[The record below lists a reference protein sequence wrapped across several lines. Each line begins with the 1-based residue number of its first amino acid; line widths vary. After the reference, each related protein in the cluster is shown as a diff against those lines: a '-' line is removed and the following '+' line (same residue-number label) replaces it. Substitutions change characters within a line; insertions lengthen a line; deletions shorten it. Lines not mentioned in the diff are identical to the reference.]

1 MNNLKTILMTSV
13 LTTLAAGNVYAAE
26 EIKPSFDC
34 AKAKTRVEKL
44 ICSDA
49 ELAKLDREMSSEYHS
64 LVSDKTLDGELKEI
78 LKNNQKKWLY
88 SREKTPCLENEDVS
102 EQQKCIKNVYRIR
115 IKEINDDKN
124 DFAGTGRFTPIF
136 DCSKAFIK
144 SAKMACSDA
153 GVLQLNKKMDAL
165 YKKWLSVSKNK
176 KAVIENQKKWKNNW
190 FVHSTGCSLKIV
202 SIGSDDPAAVL
213 CAKRKLSDRIEFIEN
228 KINNKP
234 ITVSDDQ
241 IDLAL
246 TMRYVQDEFI
256 QENGAINYKSYSK
269 LPFTKKEQNFVC
281 NAVKNGQYENYVYQ
295 TTRRQQYLDISKEKF
310 FKLVNKNG
318 SLKIDNMYYIDI
330 DSLQLGDSE
339 YSAYSGRYLGADK
352 PLLFQTEYRYESRGC
367 YNKFIG
373 IFYSQGLGRME
384 ILRAP
389 IDSGFAQV
397 YDLECDGS
405 QDLIIIDHKTYL
417 VTRNADNKIT
427 QVDRIKSV
435 ECQRQGFVCDE
446 QFFTMCK
453 YDNNVEY
460 MCGCNNEVK

>member
-1 MNNLKTILMTSV
+1 MNNFKTILMTSV

-78 LKNNQKKWLY
+78 LKNNQKKWLD

-153 GVLQLNKKMDAL
+153 GVIQLNKKMDAL

-190 FVHSTGCSLKIV
+190 FVRSTSCSLKIV
-202 SIGSDDPAAVL
+202 SVGPDDPAAVL

-281 NAVKNGQYENYVYQ
+281 DAVKNGQYEDYVYQ
-295 TTRRQQYLDISKEKF
+295 TTRKQQYLDISKEKF
-310 FKLVNKNG
+310 SKFINEDG
-318 SLKIDNMYYIDI
+318 SLTIDRTYYVDR
-330 DSLQLGDSE
+330 DSLKFGNLK
-339 YSAYSGRYLGADK
+339 YSVYSGRYLFADE
-352 PLLFQTEYRYESRGC
+352 PLLFRTEAQDKGC
-367 YNKFIG
+367 RNKFIG
-373 IFYSQGLGRME
+373 IFYSQGIGKLE
-384 ILRAP
+384 ILR
-389 IDSGFAQV
+389 DSIYGV
-397 YDLECDGS
+397 PGKIYDLECNGS
-405 QDLIIIDHKTYL
+405 QDFIIIDHKAYL
-417 VTRNADNKIT
+417 VTRNANNEIA

-453 YDNNVEY
+453 Y
-460 MCGCNNEVK
+460 NNEVK

>member
-1 MNNLKTILMTSV
+1 MNNFKTILMTSV

-49 ELAKLDREMSSEYHS
+49 ELAMLDREMSGEYYS

-78 LKNNQKKWLY
+78 LKNNQKKWLD
-88 SREKTPCLENEDVS
+88 SREKTPCFENEDIS

-124 DFAGTGRFTPIF
+124 DFAGTGRFTPVF
-136 DCSKAFIK
+136 DCSKAVLK
-144 SAKMACSDA
+144 SEKMACSDA

-190 FVHSTGCSLKIV
+190 FVHSTSCSLKIV
-202 SIGSDDPAAVL
+202 SVGPDDPADVL
-213 CAKRKLSDRIEFIEN
+213 CAKKKLSDRIEFIEN

-269 LPFTKKEQNFVC
+269 LPFTKKEQNLVC
-281 NAVKNGQYENYVYQ
+281 DAVKNGQYEDYVYR
-295 TTRRQQYLDISKEKF
+295 TTRKQQYLDISKEKF
-310 FKLVNKNG
+310 SKFINEDG
-318 SLKIDNMYYIDI
+318 SLTIDRTYYVDR
-330 DSLQLGDSE
+330 DSLKFGNLK
-339 YSAYSGRYLGADK
+339 YSVYSGRYLFADE
-352 PLLFQTEYRYESRGC
+352 PLLFRTEAQDKGC
-367 YNKFIG
+367 RNKFIG
-373 IFYSQGLGRME
+373 IFYSQGIGKLE
-384 ILRAP
+384 ILR
-389 IDSGFAQV
+389 DSIYGV
-397 YDLECDGS
+397 PGKIYDLECNGS
-405 QDLIIIDHKTYL
+405 QDFIIIDHKAYL
-417 VTRNADNKIT
+417 VTKNADNKIT

-453 YDNNVEY
+453 Y
-460 MCGCNNEVK
+460 NNEVK

>member
-1 MNNLKTILMTSV
+1 MNNFKTILMTSV

-49 ELAKLDREMSSEYHS
+49 ELAKLDREISSEYHS

-78 LKNNQKKWLY
+78 LKNNQKKWLD

-102 EQQKCIKNVYRIR
+102 EQQNCIKKVYRIR

-124 DFAGTGRFTPIF
+124 DFAGTGRFTPVF
-136 DCSKAFIK
+136 DCSKAVLK

-153 GVLQLNKKMDAL
+153 GMLQLNKKMDAL

-190 FVHSTGCSLKIV
+190 FVRSTSCSLKIV
-202 SIGSDDPAAVL
+202 SVGPDDPAAVL

-269 LPFTKKEQNFVC
+269 LPFTKKEQNLVC
-281 NAVKNGQYENYVYQ
+281 DAVKNGQYEDYVYR
-295 TTRRQQYLDISKEKF
+295 TTRKQQYLDISKEKF
-310 FKLVNKNG
+310 SKFINEDG
-318 SLKIDNMYYIDI
+318 SLTIDRTYYVDR
-330 DSLQLGDSE
+330 DSLKFGNLK
-339 YSAYSGRYLGADK
+339 YSVYSGRYLFADE
-352 PLLFQTEYRYESRGC
+352 PLLFRTEAQDKGC
-367 YNKFIG
+367 RNKFIG
-373 IFYSQGLGRME
+373 IFYSQGIGKLE
-384 ILRAP
+384 ILR
-389 IDSGFAQV
+389 DSIYGV
-397 YDLECDGS
+397 PGKIYDLECNGS
-405 QDLIIIDHKTYL
+405 QDFIIIDHKAYL
-417 VTRNADNKIT
+417 VTKNADNKIT

-453 YDNNVEY
+453 Y
-460 MCGCNNEVK
+460 NNEVK

>member
-1 MNNLKTILMTSV
+1 MNNFKSILMTSV

-49 ELAKLDREMSSEYHS
+49 ELAKLDREMSSEYYS

-78 LKNNQKKWLY
+78 LKNNQKKWLD

-102 EQQKCIKNVYRIR
+102 EQQKCIKNAYRIR

-136 DCSKAFIK
+136 DCSKAVLK

-153 GVLQLNKKMDAL
+153 GVIQLNKKMDAL

-190 FVHSTGCSLKIV
+190 FVRSTSCSLKIV
-202 SIGSDDPAAVL
+202 SVGPDDPAAVL

-269 LPFTKKEQNFVC
+269 LPFTKKEQNLVC
-281 NAVKNGQYENYVYQ
+281 DAVKNGQYEDYVYR
-295 TTRRQQYLDISKEKF
+295 TTRKQQYLDISKEKF
-310 FKLVNKNG
+310 SKFINEDG
-318 SLKIDNMYYIDI
+318 SLTIDRTYYVDR
-330 DSLQLGDSE
+330 DSLKFGNLK
-339 YSAYSGRYLGADK
+339 YSVYSGRYLFADE
-352 PLLFQTEYRYESRGC
+352 PLLFRTEAQDKGC
-367 YNKFIG
+367 RNKFIG
-373 IFYSQGLGRME
+373 IFYSQGIGKLE
-384 ILRAP
+384 ILR
-389 IDSGFAQV
+389 DSIYGV
-397 YDLECDGS
+397 PGKIYDLECNGS
-405 QDLIIIDHKTYL
+405 QDFIIIDHKAYL
-417 VTRNADNKIT
+417 VTKNANNEIT

-453 YDNNVEY
+453 Y
-460 MCGCNNEVK
+460 NNEVK

>member
-1 MNNLKTILMTSV
+1 MNNFKTILMTSV

-78 LKNNQKKWLY
+78 LKNNQKKWLD

-124 DFAGTGRFTPIF
+124 DFAGTGRFTPVF
-136 DCSKAFIK
+136 DCSRAVLK

-153 GVLQLNKKMDAL
+153 DVLQLNKKMDAL

-190 FVHSTGCSLKIV
+190 FVHSTSCSLKIV
-202 SIGSDDPAAVL
+202 SIGPDDPAAVL

-269 LPFTKKEQNFVC
+269 LPFTKKEQNLVC
-281 NAVKNGQYENYVYQ
+281 DAVKNGQYEDYVYR
-295 TTRRQQYLDISKEKF
+295 TTRKQQYLDISKEKF
-310 FKLVNKNG
+310 SKFINEDG
-318 SLKIDNMYYIDI
+318 SLTIDRTYYVDR
-330 DSLQLGDSE
+330 DSLKFGNLK
-339 YSAYSGRYLGADK
+339 YSVYSGRYLFADE
-352 PLLFQTEYRYESRGC
+352 PLLFRTEAQDKGC
-367 YNKFIG
+367 RNKFIG
-373 IFYSQGLGRME
+373 IFYSQGIGKLE
-384 ILRAP
+384 ILR
-389 IDSGFAQV
+389 DSIYGV
-397 YDLECDGS
+397 PGKIYDLECNGS
-405 QDLIIIDHKTYL
+405 QDFIIIDHKAYL
-417 VTRNADNKIT
+417 VTKNADNKIT

-453 YDNNVEY
+453 Y
-460 MCGCNNEVK
+460 NNEVK

>member
-1 MNNLKTILMTSV
+1 MNNFKTILMTSV

-49 ELAKLDREMSSEYHS
+49 ELAKLDKEMSSEYHS
-64 LVSDKTLDGELKEI
+64 LVSDKTLDGELKKI
-78 LKNNQKKWLY
+78 LKNNQKKWLD

-102 EQQKCIKNVYRIR
+102 EQQKCIKNAYRIR

-153 GVLQLNKKMDAL
+153 GVIQLNKKMDAL

-190 FVHSTGCSLKIV
+190 FVRSTSCSLKIV
-202 SIGSDDPAAVL
+202 SVGPDDPAAVL

-269 LPFTKKEQNFVC
+269 LPFTKKEQNLVC
-281 NAVKNGQYENYVYQ
+281 DAVKNGQYEDYVYR
-295 TTRRQQYLDISKEKF
+295 TTRKQQYLDISKEKF
-310 FKLVNKNG
+310 SKFINEDG
-318 SLKIDNMYYIDI
+318 SLTIDRTYYVDR
-330 DSLQLGDSE
+330 DSLKFGNLK
-339 YSAYSGRYLGADK
+339 YSVYSGRYLFADE
-352 PLLFQTEYRYESRGC
+352 PLLFRTEAQDKGC
-367 YNKFIG
+367 RNKFIG
-373 IFYSQGLGRME
+373 IFYSQGIGKLE
-384 ILRAP
+384 ILR
-389 IDSGFAQV
+389 DSIYGV
-397 YDLECDGS
+397 PGKIYDLECNGS
-405 QDLIIIDHKTYL
+405 QDFIIIDHKAYL
-417 VTRNADNKIT
+417 VTKNADNEIT

-453 YDNNVEY
+453 Y
-460 MCGCNNEVK
+460 NNEVK

>member
-1 MNNLKTILMTSV
+1 MNNFKTILMTSV

-78 LKNNQKKWLY
+78 LKNNQKKWLD
-88 SREKTPCLENEDVS
+88 SREKTPCFENEDIS

-124 DFAGTGRFTPIF
+124 DFAGTGRFTPVF
-136 DCSKAFIK
+136 DCSKAVLK
-144 SAKMACSDA
+144 SEKMACSDA

-190 FVHSTGCSLKIV
+190 FVRSTSCSLKIV
-202 SIGSDDPAAVL
+202 SVGPDDPAAVL

-228 KINNKP
+228 KINDKP

-269 LPFTKKEQNFVC
+269 LPFTKKEQNLVC
-281 NAVKNGQYENYVYQ
+281 DAVKNGQYEDYVYR
-295 TTRRQQYLDISKEKF
+295 TTRKQQYLDISKEKF
-310 FKLVNKNG
+310 SKFINEDG
-318 SLKIDNMYYIDI
+318 SLTIDRTYYVDR
-330 DSLQLGDSE
+330 DSLKFGNLK
-339 YSAYSGRYLGADK
+339 YSVYSGRYLFADE
-352 PLLFQTEYRYESRGC
+352 PLLFRTEAQDKGC
-367 YNKFIG
+367 RNKFIG
-373 IFYSQGLGRME
+373 IFYSQGIGKLE
-384 ILRAP
+384 ILR
-389 IDSGFAQV
+389 DSIYGV
-397 YDLECDGS
+397 PGKIYDLECNGS
-405 QDLIIIDHKTYL
+405 QDFIIIDHKAYL
-417 VTRNADNKIT
+417 VTKNADNKIT

-453 YDNNVEY
+453 Y
-460 MCGCNNEVK
+460 NNEVK

>member
-1 MNNLKTILMTSV
+1 MNNFKTILMTSV

-78 LKNNQKKWLY
+78 LKNNQKKWLDR
-88 SREKTPCLENEDVS
+88 REKTPCLENEDVS
-102 EQQKCIKNVYRIR
+102 EQQKCIKNAYRIR

-136 DCSKAFIK
+136 DCSKAVLK

-153 GVLQLNKKMDAL
+153 GVIQLNKKMDAL

-190 FVHSTGCSLKIV
+190 FVRSTSCSLKIV
-202 SIGSDDPAAVL
+202 SVGPDDPAAVL

-269 LPFTKKEQNFVC
+269 LPFTKKEQNLVC
-281 NAVKNGQYENYVYQ
+281 DAVKNGQYEDYVYR
-295 TTRRQQYLDISKEKF
+295 TTRKQQYLDISKEKF
-310 FKLVNKNG
+310 SKFINEDG
-318 SLKIDNMYYIDI
+318 SLTIDRTYYVDR
-330 DSLQLGDSE
+330 DSLKFGNLK
-339 YSAYSGRYLGADK
+339 YSVYSGRYLFSDE
-352 PLLFQTEYRYESRGC
+352 PLLFRTEAQDKGC
-367 YNKFIG
+367 RNKFIG
-373 IFYSQGLGRME
+373 IFYSQGIGKLE
-384 ILRAP
+384 ILR
-389 IDSGFAQV
+389 DSIYGV
-397 YDLECDGS
+397 PGKIYDLECNGS
-405 QDLIIIDHKTYL
+405 QDFIIIDHKAYL
-417 VTRNADNKIT
+417 VTKNADNKIT

-446 QFFTMCK
+446 QFFTMC
-453 YDNNVEY
+453 EY
-460 MCGCNNEVK
+460 NNEVK

>member
-1 MNNLKTILMTSV
+1 MNNFKTILVTSV

-34 AKAKTRVEKL
+34 TKAKTRVEKL

-64 LVSDKTLDGELKEI
+64 LVSDKTLGGELKEI
-78 LKNNQKKWLY
+78 LKNNQKKWLD

-102 EQQKCIKNVYRIR
+102 EQQKCIKNAYRIR

-124 DFAGTGRFTPIF
+124 DFAGTGRFTPVF
-136 DCSKAFIK
+136 DCSKAVLK

-153 GVLQLNKKMDAL
+153 GVIQLNKKMDAL

-190 FVHSTGCSLKIV
+190 FVRSTSCSLKIV
-202 SIGSDDPAAVL
+202 SVGPDDPAAVL

-228 KINNKP
+228 KINDKP
-234 ITVSDDQ
+234 ISVSDDQ

-269 LPFTKKEQNFVC
+269 LPFTKKEQNLVC
-281 NAVKNGQYENYVYQ
+281 DAVKNGQYEDYVYR
-295 TTRRQQYLDISKEKF
+295 TTRKQQYLDISKEKF
-310 FKLVNKNG
+310 SKFINEDG
-318 SLKIDNMYYIDI
+318 SLTIDRTYYVDR
-330 DSLQLGDSE
+330 DSLKFGNLK
-339 YSAYSGRYLGADK
+339 YSVYSGRYLFADE
-352 PLLFQTEYRYESRGC
+352 PLLFRTEAQDKGC
-367 YNKFIG
+367 RNKFIG
-373 IFYSQGLGRME
+373 IFYSQGIGKLE
-384 ILRAP
+384 ILR
-389 IDSGFAQV
+389 DSIYGV
-397 YDLECDGS
+397 PGKIYDLECNGS
-405 QDLIIIDHKTYL
+405 QDFIIIDHKAYL
-417 VTRNADNKIT
+417 VTRNANNEIT

-453 YDNNVEY
+453 Y
-460 MCGCNNEVK
+460 NNEVK

>member
-1 MNNLKTILMTSV
+1 MNNFKTILMTSV

-49 ELAKLDREMSSEYHS
+49 ELAKLDREMSSEYYS

-78 LKNNQKKWLY
+78 LKNNQKKWLN
-88 SREKTPCLENEDVS
+88 SREKTPCLENEDIS

-124 DFAGTGRFTPIF
+124 DFAGTGRFTPVF

-190 FVHSTGCSLKIV
+190 FVHSTSCSLKIV
-202 SIGSDDPAAVL
+202 SIGPDDPAAVL

-228 KINNKP
+228 KINDKP

-269 LPFTKKEQNFVC
+269 LPFTKKEQNLVC
-281 NAVKNGQYENYVYQ
+281 DAVKNGQYEDYVYR
-295 TTRRQQYLDISKEKF
+295 TTRKQQYLDISKEKF
-310 FKLVNKNG
+310 SKFINEDG
-318 SLKIDNMYYIDI
+318 SLTIDRTYYVDR
-330 DSLQLGDSE
+330 DSLKFGNLK
-339 YSAYSGRYLGADK
+339 YSVYSGRYLFADE
-352 PLLFQTEYRYESRGC
+352 PLLFRTEAQDKGC
-367 YNKFIG
+367 RNKFIG
-373 IFYSQGLGRME
+373 IFYSQGIGKLE
-384 ILRAP
+384 ILR
-389 IDSGFAQV
+389 DSIYGV
-397 YDLECDGS
+397 PGKIYDLECNGS
-405 QDLIIIDHKTYL
+405 QDFIIIDHKAYL
-417 VTRNADNKIT
+417 VTKNADNKIT

-453 YDNNVEY
+453 Y
-460 MCGCNNEVK
+460 NNEVK

>member
-1 MNNLKTILMTSV
+1 MNNFKSILMTSV

-78 LKNNQKKWLY
+78 LKNNQKKWLD
-88 SREKTPCLENEDVS
+88 SREKTPCLENEDVL
-102 EQQKCIKNVYRIR
+102 EQQKCIKKVYRIR

-124 DFAGTGRFTPIF
+124 DFAGTGRFTPVF
-136 DCSKAFIK
+136 DCSKAVLK

-153 GVLQLNKKMDAL
+153 DVLQLNKKMDAL

-190 FVHSTGCSLKIV
+190 FVHSTSCSLKIV
-202 SIGSDDPAAVL
+202 SVGPDDPAAVL

-269 LPFTKKEQNFVC
+269 LPFTKKEQNLVC
-281 NAVKNGQYENYVYQ
+281 DAVKNGQYEDYVYR
-295 TTRRQQYLDISKEKF
+295 TTRKQQYLDISKEKF
-310 FKLVNKNG
+310 SKFINEDG
-318 SLKIDNMYYIDI
+318 SLTIDRTYYVDR
-330 DSLQLGDSE
+330 DSLKFGNLK
-339 YSAYSGRYLGADK
+339 YSVYSGRYLFADE
-352 PLLFQTEYRYESRGC
+352 PLLFRTEAQDKGC
-367 YNKFIG
+367 RNKFIG
-373 IFYSQGLGRME
+373 IFYSQGIGKLE
-384 ILRAP
+384 ILR
-389 IDSGFAQV
+389 DSIYGV
-397 YDLECDGS
+397 PGKIYDLECNGS
-405 QDLIIIDHKTYL
+405 QDFIIIDHKAYL
-417 VTRNADNKIT
+417 ATRNANNEIT

-453 YDNNVEY
+453 Y
-460 MCGCNNEVK
+460 NNEVK

>member
-1 MNNLKTILMTSV
+1 MNNFKTILMTSV

-44 ICSDA
+44 ICSDVK
-49 ELAKLDREMSSEYHS
+49 LAKLDREMSSEYRT

-78 LKNNQKKWLY
+78 LKNNQKKWLD

-102 EQQKCIKNVYRIR
+102 EQQKCIKHVYRIR
-115 IKEINDDKN
+115 IKEINDEKN

-190 FVHSTGCSLKIV
+190 FVRSTSCSLKIV
-202 SIGSDDPAAVL
+202 SVGPDDPAAVL

-269 LPFTKKEQNFVC
+269 LPFTKKEQNLVC
-281 NAVKNGQYENYVYQ
+281 DAVKNGQYEDYVYR
-295 TTRRQQYLDISKEKF
+295 TTRKQQYLDISKEKF
-310 FKLVNKNG
+310 SKFINEDG
-318 SLKIDNMYYIDI
+318 SLTIDRTYYVDR
-330 DSLQLGDSE
+330 DSLKFGNLK
-339 YSAYSGRYLGADK
+339 YSVYSGRYLFADE
-352 PLLFQTEYRYESRGC
+352 PLLFRTEAQDKGC
-367 YNKFIG
+367 RNKFIG
-373 IFYSQGLGRME
+373 IFYSQGIGKLE
-384 ILRAP
+384 ILR
-389 IDSGFAQV
+389 DSIYGV
-397 YDLECDGS
+397 PGKIYDLECNGS
-405 QDLIIIDHKTYL
+405 QDFIIIGHKAYL
-417 VTRNADNKIT
+417 ATRNANNEIT

-453 YDNNVEY
+453 Y
-460 MCGCNNEVK
+460 NNEVK

>member
-1 MNNLKTILMTSV
+1 MNNFKTILMTSV

-49 ELAKLDREMSSEYHS
+49 ELAKLDREMSSEYRT
-64 LVSDKTLDGELKEI
+64 LMSDKKLDGELKEI
-78 LKNNQKKWLY
+78 LKNNQKKWLD

-102 EQQKCIKNVYRIR
+102 EQQKCIKNAYRIR

-136 DCSKAFIK
+136 DCSKAVLK

-153 GVLQLNKKMDAL
+153 GVIQLNKKMDAL

-190 FVHSTGCSLKIV
+190 FVRSTSCSLKIV
-202 SIGSDDPAAVL
+202 SVGPDDPAAVL

-246 TMRYVQDEFI
+246 TLRYVQDEFI

-310 FKLVNKNG
+310 SKFINEDG
-318 SLKIDNMYYIDI
+318 SLTIDRTYYVDR
-330 DSLQLGDSE
+330 DSLKFGNLK
-339 YSAYSGRYLGADK
+339 YSVYSGRYLFADE
-352 PLLFQTEYRYESRGC
+352 PLLFRTEAQDKGC
-367 YNKFIG
+367 RNKFIG
-373 IFYSQGLGRME
+373 IFYSQGIGKLE
-384 ILRAP
+384 ILR
-389 IDSGFAQV
+389 DSIYGV
-397 YDLECDGS
+397 PGKIYDLECNGS
-405 QDLIIIDHKTYL
+405 QDFIIIDHKAYL
-417 VTRNADNKIT
+417 VTKNADNKIT

-453 YDNNVEY
+453 Y
-460 MCGCNNEVK
+460 NNEVK

>member
-1 MNNLKTILMTSV
+1 MNNFKTILMTSV

-49 ELAKLDREMSSEYHS
+49 ELAKLDREMSSEYRT

-78 LKNNQKKWLY
+78 LKNNQKKWLD
-88 SREKTPCLENEDVS
+88 SREKTPCLEKEDVS
-102 EQQKCIKNVYRIR
+102 EQQKCIKNAYRIR

-124 DFAGTGRFTPIF
+124 DFAGTGRFTPVF
-136 DCSKAFIK
+136 DCSKAVLK

-190 FVHSTGCSLKIV
+190 FVRSTSCSLKIV
-202 SIGSDDPAAVL
+202 SVGPDDPAAVL

-281 NAVKNGQYENYVYQ
+281 DAVKNGQYEDYVYR
-295 TTRRQQYLDISKEKF
+295 TTRKQQYLDISKEKF
-310 FKLVNKNG
+310 SKFINEDG
-318 SLKIDNMYYIDI
+318 SLTIDRTYYVDR
-330 DSLQLGDSE
+330 DSLKFGNLK
-339 YSAYSGRYLGADK
+339 YSVYSGRYLFADE
-352 PLLFQTEYRYESRGC
+352 PLLFRTEAQDKGC
-367 YNKFIG
+367 RNKFIG
-373 IFYSQGLGRME
+373 IFYSQGIGKLE
-384 ILRAP
+384 ILR
-389 IDSGFAQV
+389 DSIYGV
-397 YDLECDGS
+397 PGKIYDLECNGS
-405 QDLIIIDHKTYL
+405 QDFIIIDHKAYL
-417 VTRNADNKIT
+417 VTKNADNKIT

-453 YDNNVEY
+453 YNNNVEY

>member
-1 MNNLKTILMTSV
+1 MNNFKTILMTSV

-78 LKNNQKKWLY
+78 LKNNQKKWLD

-124 DFAGTGRFTPIF
+124 DFAGTGRFTPVF

-153 GVLQLNKKMDAL
+153 GVIQLNKKMDAL

-190 FVHSTGCSLKIV
+190 FVRSTSCSLKIV
-202 SIGSDDPAAVL
+202 SVGPDDPAAVL

-281 NAVKNGQYENYVYQ
+281 DAVKNGQYEDYVYR
-295 TTRRQQYLDISKEKF
+295 TTRKQQYLDISKEKF
-310 FKLVNKNG
+310 SKFINEDG
-318 SLKIDNMYYIDI
+318 SLTIDRTYYVDR
-330 DSLQLGDSE
+330 DSLKFGNLK
-339 YSAYSGRYLGADK
+339 YSVYSGRYLFADE
-352 PLLFQTEYRYESRGC
+352 PLLFRTEAQDKGC
-367 YNKFIG
+367 RNKFIG
-373 IFYSQGLGRME
+373 IFYSQGIGKLE
-384 ILRAP
+384 ILR
-389 IDSGFAQV
+389 DSIYGV
-397 YDLECDGS
+397 PGKIYDLECNGS
-405 QDLIIIDHKTYL
+405 QDFIIIDHKAYL
-417 VTRNADNKIT
+417 ATRNANNEIT

-453 YDNNVEY
+453 Y
-460 MCGCNNEVK
+460 NNEVK

>member
-1 MNNLKTILMTSV
+1 MNNFKTILMTSV

-64 LVSDKTLDGELKEI
+64 LVSDKTLDGELKKI
-78 LKNNQKKWLY
+78 LKNNQKKWLD
-88 SREKTPCLENEDVS
+88 SREKTPCLENEDIS

-124 DFAGTGRFTPIF
+124 DFAGTGRFTPVF
-136 DCSKAFIK
+136 DCSKAVLK

-153 GVLQLNKKMDAL
+153 GVIQLNKKMDAL

-190 FVHSTGCSLKIV
+190 FVRSTSCSLKIV
-202 SIGSDDPAAVL
+202 SVGPDDPAAVL

-281 NAVKNGQYENYVYQ
+281 DAVKNGQYEDYVYR
-295 TTRRQQYLDISKEKF
+295 TTRKQQYLDISKEKF
-310 FKLVNKNG
+310 SKFINEDG
-318 SLKIDNMYYIDI
+318 SLTIDRTYYVDR
-330 DSLQLGDSE
+330 DSLKFGNLK
-339 YSAYSGRYLGADK
+339 YSVYSGRYLFADE
-352 PLLFQTEYRYESRGC
+352 PLLFRTEAQDKGC
-367 YNKFIG
+367 RNKFIG
-373 IFYSQGLGRME
+373 IFYSQGIGKLE
-384 ILRAP
+384 ILR
-389 IDSGFAQV
+389 DSIYGV
-397 YDLECDGS
+397 PGKIYDLECNGS
-405 QDLIIIDHKTYL
+405 QDFIIIDHKAYL
-417 VTRNADNKIT
+417 VTKNADNKIT

-453 YDNNVEY
+453 Y
-460 MCGCNNEVK
+460 NNEVK

>member
-1 MNNLKTILMTSV
+1 MNNFKTILMTSV

-49 ELAKLDREMSSEYHS
+49 ELAKLDREMSSEYRT
-64 LVSDKTLDGELKEI
+64 LMSDKKLDGELKEI
-78 LKNNQKKWLY
+78 LKNNQKKWLD

-124 DFAGTGRFTPIF
+124 DFAGTGRFTPVF

-153 GVLQLNKKMDAL
+153 GVIQLNKKMDAL

-190 FVHSTGCSLKIV
+190 FVRSTSCSLKIV
-202 SIGSDDPAAVL
+202 SVGPDDPAAVL

-295 TTRRQQYLDISKEKF
+295 TTRKQQYLDISKEKF
-310 FKLVNKNG
+310 SKFINEDG
-318 SLKIDNMYYIDI
+318 SLTIDRTYYVDR
-330 DSLQLGDSE
+330 DSLKFGNLK
-339 YSAYSGRYLGADK
+339 YSVYSGRYLFADE
-352 PLLFQTEYRYESRGC
+352 PLLFRTEAQDKGC
-367 YNKFIG
+367 RNKFIG
-373 IFYSQGLGRME
+373 IFYSQGIGKLE
-384 ILRAP
+384 ILR
-389 IDSGFAQV
+389 DSIYGV
-397 YDLECDGS
+397 PGKIYDLECNGS
-405 QDLIIIDHKTYL
+405 QDFIIIDHKAYL
-417 VTRNADNKIT
+417 ATRNANNEIT

-453 YDNNVEY
+453 Y
-460 MCGCNNEVK
+460 NNEVK

>member
-1 MNNLKTILMTSV
+1 MNNFKTILMTSV

-34 AKAKTRVEKL
+34 AKAKIRVEKL

-78 LKNNQKKWLY
+78 LKNNQKKWLD

-124 DFAGTGRFTPIF
+124 DFAGTGRFTPVF
-136 DCSKAFIK
+136 DCSKAVLK

-190 FVHSTGCSLKIV
+190 FVRSTSCSLKIV
-202 SIGSDDPAAVL
+202 SVGPDDPAAVL

-281 NAVKNGQYENYVYQ
+281 DAVKNGQYEDYVYR
-295 TTRRQQYLDISKEKF
+295 TTRKQQYLDISKEKF
-310 FKLVNKNG
+310 SKFINEDG
-318 SLKIDNMYYIDI
+318 SLTIDRTYYVDR
-330 DSLQLGDSE
+330 DSLKFGNLK
-339 YSAYSGRYLGADK
+339 YSVYSGRYLFADE
-352 PLLFQTEYRYESRGC
+352 PLLFRTEAQDKGC
-367 YNKFIG
+367 RNKFIG
-373 IFYSQGLGRME
+373 IFYSQGIGKLE
-384 ILRAP
+384 ILR
-389 IDSGFAQV
+389 DSIYGV
-397 YDLECDGS
+397 PGKIYDLECNGS
-405 QDLIIIDHKTYL
+405 QDFIIIDHKAYL
-417 VTRNADNKIT
+417 VTKNADNKIT

-453 YDNNVEY
+453 Y
-460 MCGCNNEVK
+460 NNEVK

>member
-1 MNNLKTILMTSV
+1 MNNFKTILMTSV

-78 LKNNQKKWLY
+78 LKNNQKKWLD

-124 DFAGTGRFTPIF
+124 DFAGTGRFTPVF

-190 FVHSTGCSLKIV
+190 FVRSTSCSLKIV
-202 SIGSDDPAAVL
+202 SVGPDDPAAVL

-281 NAVKNGQYENYVYQ
+281 DAVKNGQYEDYVYQ
-295 TTRRQQYLDISKEKF
+295 TTRKQQYLDISKEKF
-310 FKLVNKNG
+310 SKFINEDG
-318 SLKIDNMYYIDI
+318 SLTIDRTYYVDR
-330 DSLQLGDSE
+330 DSLKFGNLK
-339 YSAYSGRYLGADK
+339 YSVYSGRYLFADE
-352 PLLFQTEYRYESRGC
+352 PLLFRTEAQDKGC
-367 YNKFIG
+367 RNKFIG
-373 IFYSQGLGRME
+373 IFYSQGIGKLE
-384 ILRAP
+384 ILR
-389 IDSGFAQV
+389 DSIYGV
-397 YDLECDGS
+397 PGKIYDLECNGS
-405 QDLIIIDHKTYL
+405 QDFIIIDHKAYL
-417 VTRNADNKIT
+417 VTKNADNKIT

-453 YDNNVEY
+453 Y
-460 MCGCNNEVK
+460 NNEVK

>member
-1 MNNLKTILMTSV
+1 MNNFKTILMTSV
-13 LTTLAAGNVYAAE
+13 LTTLAAGNTSAAE

-34 AKAKTRVEKL
+34 TKAKTRVEKL

-78 LKNNQKKWLY
+78 LKNNQKKWLD

-124 DFAGTGRFTPIF
+124 DFAGTGRFTPVF
-136 DCSKAFIK
+136 DCSKAVLK

-153 GVLQLNKKMDAL
+153 GVIQLNKKMDAL

-190 FVHSTGCSLKIV
+190 FVRSTSCSLKIV
-202 SIGSDDPAAVL
+202 SVGPDDPAAVL

-281 NAVKNGQYENYVYQ
+281 DAVKNGQYEDYVYR
-295 TTRRQQYLDISKEKF
+295 TTRKQQYLDISKEKF
-310 FKLVNKNG
+310 SKFINEDG
-318 SLKIDNMYYIDI
+318 SLTIDRTYYVDR
-330 DSLQLGDSE
+330 DSLKFGNLK
-339 YSAYSGRYLGADK
+339 YSVYSGRYLFADE
-352 PLLFQTEYRYESRGC
+352 PLLFRTEAQDKGC
-367 YNKFIG
+367 RNKFIG
-373 IFYSQGLGRME
+373 IFYSQGIGKLE
-384 ILRAP
+384 ILR
-389 IDSGFAQV
+389 DSIYGV
-397 YDLECDGS
+397 PGKIYDLECNGS
-405 QDLIIIDHKTYL
+405 QDFIIIDHKAYL
-417 VTRNADNKIT
+417 VTKNADNKIT

-453 YDNNVEY
+453 Y
-460 MCGCNNEVK
+460 NNEVK

>member
-1 MNNLKTILMTSV
+1 
-13 LTTLAAGNVYAAE
+13 
-26 EIKPSFDC
+26 
-34 AKAKTRVEKL
+34 
-44 ICSDA
+44 
-49 ELAKLDREMSSEYHS
+49 MSSEYYS

-78 LKNNQKKWLY
+78 LKNNQKKWLD

-102 EQQKCIKNVYRIR
+102 EQQKCIKNAYRIR

-136 DCSKAFIK
+136 DCSKAVLK

-153 GVLQLNKKMDAL
+153 GVIQLNKKMDAL

-190 FVHSTGCSLKIV
+190 FVRSTSCSLKIV
-202 SIGSDDPAAVL
+202 SVGPDDPAAVL

-246 TMRYVQDEFI
+246 TLRYVQDEFI

-310 FKLVNKNG
+310 SKFINEDG
-318 SLKIDNMYYIDI
+318 SLTIDRTYYVDR
-330 DSLQLGDSE
+330 DSLKFGNLK
-339 YSAYSGRYLGADK
+339 YSVYSGRYLFADE
-352 PLLFQTEYRYESRGC
+352 PLLFRTEAQDKGC
-367 YNKFIG
+367 RNKFIG
-373 IFYSQGLGRME
+373 IFYSQGIGKLE
-384 ILRAP
+384 ILR
-389 IDSGFAQV
+389 DSIYGV
-397 YDLECDGS
+397 PGKIYDLECNGS
-405 QDLIIIDHKTYL
+405 QDFIIIDHKAYL
-417 VTRNADNKIT
+417 VTKNADNKIT

-453 YDNNVEY
+453 Y
-460 MCGCNNEVK
+460 NNEVK

>member
-1 MNNLKTILMTSV
+1 MNNFKSILMTSV

-49 ELAKLDREMSSEYHS
+49 ELAKLDREMSSEYRT

-78 LKNNQKKWLY
+78 LKNNQKKWLD
-88 SREKTPCLENEDVS
+88 SREKAPCLENEDVS

-124 DFAGTGRFTPIF
+124 DFAGTGRFTPVF
-136 DCSKAFIK
+136 DCSKAVLK

-190 FVHSTGCSLKIV
+190 FVRSTSCSLKIV
-202 SIGSDDPAAVL
+202 SVGPDDPAAVL

-281 NAVKNGQYENYVYQ
+281 DAVKNGQYEDYVYQ
-295 TTRRQQYLDISKEKF
+295 TTRKQQYLDISKEKF
-310 FKLVNKNG
+310 SKFINEDG
-318 SLKIDNMYYIDI
+318 SLTIDRTYYVDR
-330 DSLQLGDSE
+330 DSLKFGNLK
-339 YSAYSGRYLGADK
+339 YSVYSGRYLFADE
-352 PLLFQTEYRYESRGC
+352 PLLFRTEAQDKGC
-367 YNKFIG
+367 RNKFIG
-373 IFYSQGLGRME
+373 IFYSQGIGKLE
-384 ILRAP
+384 ILR
-389 IDSGFAQV
+389 DSIYGV
-397 YDLECDGS
+397 PGKIYDLECNGS
-405 QDLIIIDHKTYL
+405 QDFIIIDHKAYL
-417 VTRNADNKIT
+417 VTRNANNEIA

-453 YDNNVEY
+453 Y
-460 MCGCNNEVK
+460 NNEVK

>member
-1 MNNLKTILMTSV
+1 MNNFKTILMTSV

-78 LKNNQKKWLY
+78 LKNNQKKWLD

-124 DFAGTGRFTPIF
+124 DFAGTGRFTPVF
-136 DCSKAFIK
+136 DCSKAVLK

-190 FVHSTGCSLKIV
+190 FVRSTSCSLKIV
-202 SIGSDDPAAVL
+202 SVGPDDPAAVL

-281 NAVKNGQYENYVYQ
+281 DAVKNGQYEDYVYQ
-295 TTRRQQYLDISKEKF
+295 TTRKQQYLDISKEKF
-310 FKLVNKNG
+310 SKFINEDG
-318 SLKIDNMYYIDI
+318 SLTIDRTYYVDR
-330 DSLQLGDSE
+330 DSLKFGNLK
-339 YSAYSGRYLGADK
+339 YSVYSGRYLFADE
-352 PLLFQTEYRYESRGC
+352 PLLFRTEAQDKGC
-367 YNKFIG
+367 RNKFIG
-373 IFYSQGLGRME
+373 IFYSQGIGKLE
-384 ILRAP
+384 ILR
-389 IDSGFAQV
+389 DSIYGV
-397 YDLECDGS
+397 PGKIYDLECNGS
-405 QDLIIIDHKTYL
+405 QDFIIIDHKAYL
-417 VTRNADNKIT
+417 VTKNADNKIT

-453 YDNNVEY
+453 Y
-460 MCGCNNEVK
+460 NNEVK

>member
-1 MNNLKTILMTSV
+1 MNNFKTILMTSV

-49 ELAKLDREMSSEYHS
+49 ELAKLDREMSSEYYS

-78 LKNNQKKWLY
+78 LKNNQKKWLD

-124 DFAGTGRFTPIF
+124 DFAGTGRFTPVF
-136 DCSKAFIK
+136 DCSKAVLK

-153 GVLQLNKKMDAL
+153 GVIQLNKKMDAL

-190 FVHSTGCSLKIV
+190 FVHSTSCSLKIV
-202 SIGSDDPAAVL
+202 SVGPDDPAAVL

-269 LPFTKKEQNFVC
+269 LPFTKKEQNLVC
-281 NAVKNGQYENYVYQ
+281 DAVKNGQYEDYVYQ
-295 TTRRQQYLDISKEKF
+295 TTRKQQYLDISKEKF
-310 FKLVNKNG
+310 SKFINEDG
-318 SLKIDNMYYIDI
+318 SLTIDRTYYVDR
-330 DSLQLGDSE
+330 DSLKFGNLK
-339 YSAYSGRYLGADK
+339 YSVYSGRYLFADE
-352 PLLFQTEYRYESRGC
+352 PLLFRTEAQDKGC
-367 YNKFIG
+367 RNKFIG
-373 IFYSQGLGRME
+373 IFYSQGIGKLE
-384 ILRAP
+384 ILR
-389 IDSGFAQV
+389 DSIYGV
-397 YDLECDGS
+397 PGKIYDLECNGS
-405 QDLIIIDHKTYL
+405 QDFIIIDHKAYL
-417 VTRNADNKIT
+417 VTRNANNEIT

-453 YDNNVEY
+453 Y
-460 MCGCNNEVK
+460 NNEVK

>member
-1 MNNLKTILMTSV
+1 MNNFKTILMTSV

-49 ELAKLDREMSSEYHS
+49 ELAKLDREMSSEYYS

-78 LKNNQKKWLY
+78 LKNNQKKWLD

-124 DFAGTGRFTPIF
+124 DFAGTGRFTPVF

-190 FVHSTGCSLKIV
+190 FVRSTSCSLKIV
-202 SIGSDDPAAVL
+202 SVGPDDPAAVL

-269 LPFTKKEQNFVC
+269 LPFTKKEQNLVC
-281 NAVKNGQYENYVYQ
+281 DAVKNGQYEDYVYR
-295 TTRRQQYLDISKEKF
+295 TTRKQQYLDISKEKF
-310 FKLVNKNG
+310 SKFINEDG
-318 SLKIDNMYYIDI
+318 SLTIDRTYYVDR
-330 DSLQLGDSE
+330 DSLKFGNLK
-339 YSAYSGRYLGADK
+339 YSVYSGRYLFADE
-352 PLLFQTEYRYESRGC
+352 PLLFRTEAQDKGC
-367 YNKFIG
+367 RNKFIG
-373 IFYSQGLGRME
+373 IFYSQGIGKLE
-384 ILRAP
+384 ILR
-389 IDSGFAQV
+389 DSIYGV
-397 YDLECDGS
+397 PGKIYDLECNGS
-405 QDLIIIDHKTYL
+405 QDFIIIDHKAYL
-417 VTRNADNKIT
+417 VTKNADNKIT

-453 YDNNVEY
+453 Y
-460 MCGCNNEVK
+460 NNEVK

>member
-1 MNNLKTILMTSV
+1 M
-13 LTTLAAGNVYAAE
+13 
-26 EIKPSFDC
+26 
-34 AKAKTRVEKL
+34 
-44 ICSDA
+44 
-49 ELAKLDREMSSEYHS
+49 
-64 LVSDKTLDGELKEI
+64 
-78 LKNNQKKWLY
+78 
-88 SREKTPCLENEDVS
+88 
-102 EQQKCIKNVYRIR
+102 
-115 IKEINDDKN
+115 
-124 DFAGTGRFTPIF
+124 
-136 DCSKAFIK
+136 
-144 SAKMACSDA
+144 
-153 GVLQLNKKMDAL
+153 NKKMDAL

-190 FVHSTGCSLKIV
+190 FVRSTSCSLKIV
-202 SIGSDDPAAVL
+202 SVGPDDPAAVL

-281 NAVKNGQYENYVYQ
+281 DAVKNGQYEDYVYR
-295 TTRRQQYLDISKEKF
+295 TTRKQQYLDISKEKF
-310 FKLVNKNG
+310 SKFINEDG
-318 SLKIDNMYYIDI
+318 SLTIDRTYYVDR
-330 DSLQLGDSE
+330 DSLKFGNLK
-339 YSAYSGRYLGADK
+339 YSVYSGRYLFADE
-352 PLLFQTEYRYESRGC
+352 PLLFRTEAQDKGC
-367 YNKFIG
+367 RNKFIG
-373 IFYSQGLGRME
+373 IFYSQGIGKLE
-384 ILRAP
+384 ILR
-389 IDSGFAQV
+389 DSIYGV
-397 YDLECDGS
+397 PGKIYDLECNGS
-405 QDLIIIDHKTYL
+405 QDFIIIDHKAYL
-417 VTRNADNKIT
+417 VTKNADNKIT

>member
-1 MNNLKTILMTSV
+1 MNNFKTILMTSV

-44 ICSDA
+44 ICSDVK
-49 ELAKLDREMSSEYHS
+49 LAKLDREMSSEYRA
-64 LVSDKTLDGELKEI
+64 LMSDKTLDGELKEI
-78 LKNNQKKWLY
+78 LKNNQKKWLD

-102 EQQKCIKNVYRIR
+102 EQQKCIKNAYRIR

-124 DFAGTGRFTPIF
+124 DFAGTGRFTPVF
-136 DCSKAFIK
+136 DCSKAVLK

-153 GVLQLNKKMDAL
+153 GVIQLNKKMDAL

-190 FVHSTGCSLKIV
+190 FVRSTSCSLKIV
-202 SIGSDDPAAVL
+202 SVGPDDPAAVL

-228 KINNKP
+228 KINDKP
-234 ITVSDDQ
+234 ISVSDDQ

-269 LPFTKKEQNFVC
+269 LPFTKKEQNLVC
-281 NAVKNGQYENYVYQ
+281 DAVKNGQYEDYVYR
-295 TTRRQQYLDISKEKF
+295 TTRKQQYLDISKEKF
-310 FKLVNKNG
+310 SKFINEDG
-318 SLKIDNMYYIDI
+318 SLTIDRTYYVDR
-330 DSLQLGDSE
+330 DSLKFGNLK
-339 YSAYSGRYLGADK
+339 YSVYSGRYLFADE
-352 PLLFQTEYRYESRGC
+352 PLLFRTEAQDKGC
-367 YNKFIG
+367 RNKFIG
-373 IFYSQGLGRME
+373 IFYSQGIGKLE
-384 ILRAP
+384 ILR
-389 IDSGFAQV
+389 DSIYGV
-397 YDLECDGS
+397 PGKIYDLECNGS
-405 QDLIIIDHKTYL
+405 QDFIIIDHKAYL
-417 VTRNADNKIT
+417 VTRNANNEIT

-453 YDNNVEY
+453 Y
-460 MCGCNNEVK
+460 NNEVK

>member
-1 MNNLKTILMTSV
+1 MNNFKTILMTSV

-49 ELAKLDREMSSEYHS
+49 ELAKLDREMSSEYYS

-78 LKNNQKKWLY
+78 LKNNQKKWLD

-102 EQQKCIKNVYRIR
+102 EQQNCIKKVYRIR

-202 SIGSDDPAAVL
+202 SIGPDDPAAVL

-281 NAVKNGQYENYVYQ
+281 DAVKNGQYEDYVYR
-295 TTRRQQYLDISKEKF
+295 TTRKQQYLDISKEKF
-310 FKLVNKNG
+310 SKFINEDG
-318 SLKIDNMYYIDI
+318 SLTIDRTYYVDR
-330 DSLQLGDSE
+330 DSLKFGNLK
-339 YSAYSGRYLGADK
+339 YSVYSGRYLFADE
-352 PLLFQTEYRYESRGC
+352 PLLFRTEAQDKGC
-367 YNKFIG
+367 RNKFIG
-373 IFYSQGLGRME
+373 IFYSQGIGKLE
-384 ILRAP
+384 ILR
-389 IDSGFAQV
+389 DSIYGV
-397 YDLECDGS
+397 PGKIYDLECNGS
-405 QDLIIIDHKTYL
+405 QDFIIIDHKAYL
-417 VTRNADNKIT
+417 ATRNANNEIT

-453 YDNNVEY
+453 Y
-460 MCGCNNEVK
+460 NNEVK

>member
-1 MNNLKTILMTSV
+1 MNNFKSILMTSV

-78 LKNNQKKWLY
+78 LKNNQKKWLDR
-88 SREKTPCLENEDVS
+88 REKAPCLENEDVS

-124 DFAGTGRFTPIF
+124 DFAGTGRFTPVF
-136 DCSKAFIK
+136 DCSKAVLK

-190 FVHSTGCSLKIV
+190 FVRSTSCSLKIV
-202 SIGSDDPAAVL
+202 SVGPDDPAAVL

-281 NAVKNGQYENYVYQ
+281 DAVKNGQYEDYVYQ
-295 TTRRQQYLDISKEKF
+295 TTRKQQYLDISKEKF
-310 FKLVNKNG
+310 SRFINEDG
-318 SLKIDNMYYIDI
+318 SLTIDRTYYVDR
-330 DSLQLGDSE
+330 DSLKFGNLK
-339 YSAYSGRYLGADK
+339 YSVYSGRYLFADE
-352 PLLFQTEYRYESRGC
+352 PLLFRTEAQDKGC
-367 YNKFIG
+367 RNKFIG
-373 IFYSQGLGRME
+373 IFYSQGIGKLE
-384 ILRAP
+384 ILR
-389 IDSGFAQV
+389 DSIYGV
-397 YDLECDGS
+397 PGKIYDLECNGS
-405 QDLIIIDHKTYL
+405 QDFIIIDHKAYL
-417 VTRNADNKIT
+417 VTRNANNEIA

-453 YDNNVEY
+453 Y
-460 MCGCNNEVK
+460 NNEVK

>member
-1 MNNLKTILMTSV
+1 MNNFKTILMTSV

-78 LKNNQKKWLY
+78 LKNNQKKWLD

-124 DFAGTGRFTPIF
+124 DFAGTGRFTPVF

-190 FVHSTGCSLKIV
+190 FVRSTSCSLKIV
-202 SIGSDDPAAVL
+202 SVGPDDPAAVL

-281 NAVKNGQYENYVYQ
+281 DAVKNGQYEDYVYR
-295 TTRRQQYLDISKEKF
+295 TTRKQQYLDISKEKF
-310 FKLVNKNG
+310 SKFINEDG
-318 SLKIDNMYYIDI
+318 SLTIDRTYYVDR
-330 DSLQLGDSE
+330 DSLKFGNLK
-339 YSAYSGRYLGADK
+339 YSVYSGRYLFADE
-352 PLLFQTEYRYESRGC
+352 PLLFRTEAQDKGC
-367 YNKFIG
+367 RNKFIG
-373 IFYSQGLGRME
+373 IFYSQGIGKLE
-384 ILRAP
+384 ILR
-389 IDSGFAQV
+389 DSIYGV
-397 YDLECDGS
+397 PGKIYDLECNGS
-405 QDLIIIDHKTYL
+405 QDFIIIDHKAYL
-417 VTRNADNKIT
+417 VTKNADNKIT

-453 YDNNVEY
+453 Y
-460 MCGCNNEVK
+460 NNEVK

>member
-1 MNNLKTILMTSV
+1 MNNFKTILMTSV

-78 LKNNQKKWLY
+78 LKNNQKKWLD

-124 DFAGTGRFTPIF
+124 DFAGTGRFTPVF
-136 DCSKAFIK
+136 DCSKAVLK

-153 GVLQLNKKMDAL
+153 GVIQLNKKMDAL

-190 FVHSTGCSLKIV
+190 FVRSTSCSLKIV
-202 SIGSDDPAAVL
+202 SVGPDDPAAVL

-281 NAVKNGQYENYVYQ
+281 DAVKNGQYEDYVYR
-295 TTRRQQYLDISKEKF
+295 TTRKQQYLDISKEKF
-310 FKLVNKNG
+310 SKFINEDG
-318 SLKIDNMYYIDI
+318 SLTIDRTYYVDR
-330 DSLQLGDSE
+330 DSLKFGNLK
-339 YSAYSGRYLGADK
+339 YSVYSGRYLFADE
-352 PLLFQTEYRYESRGC
+352 PLLFRTEAQDKGC
-367 YNKFIG
+367 RNKFIG
-373 IFYSQGLGRME
+373 IFYSQGIGKLE
-384 ILRAP
+384 ILR
-389 IDSGFAQV
+389 DSIYGV
-397 YDLECDGS
+397 PGKIYDLECNGS
-405 QDLIIIDHKTYL
+405 QDFIIIDHKAYL
-417 VTRNADNKIT
+417 VTKNADNKIT

-453 YDNNVEY
+453 Y
-460 MCGCNNEVK
+460 NNEVK

>member
-44 ICSDA
+44 ICSDVK
-49 ELAKLDREMSSEYHS
+49 LAKLDRKMSSEYRA
-64 LVSDKTLDGELKEI
+64 LMSDKKLDGELKEI
-78 LKNNQKKWLY
+78 LKNNQKKWLD

-124 DFAGTGRFTPIF
+124 DFAGTGRFTPVF

-295 TTRRQQYLDISKEKF
+295 TTRKQQYLDISKEKF
-310 FKLVNKNG
+310 SKFINEDG
-318 SLKIDNMYYIDI
+318 SLTIDRTYYVDR
-330 DSLQLGDSE
+330 DSLKFGNLK
-339 YSAYSGRYLGADK
+339 YSVYSGRYLFADE
-352 PLLFQTEYRYESRGC
+352 PLLFRTEAQDKGC
-367 YNKFIG
+367 RNKFIG
-373 IFYSQGLGRME
+373 IFYSQGIGKLE
-384 ILRAP
+384 ILR
-389 IDSGFAQV
+389 DSIYGV
-397 YDLECDGS
+397 PGKIYDLECNGS
-405 QDLIIIDHKTYL
+405 QDFIIIDHKAYL
-417 VTRNADNKIT
+417 ATRNANNEIT

-453 YDNNVEY
+453 Y
-460 MCGCNNEVK
+460 NNEVK

>member
-1 MNNLKTILMTSV
+1 MNNFKTILMTSV

-34 AKAKTRVEKL
+34 TKAKTRVEKL

-49 ELAKLDREMSSEYHS
+49 ELVKLDREMSSEYHS

-78 LKNNQKKWLY
+78 LKNNQKKWLN
-88 SREKTPCLENEDVS
+88 SREKTPCLENKDVS

-124 DFAGTGRFTPIF
+124 DFAGTGRFTPVF
-136 DCSKAFIK
+136 DCSKAVLK

-153 GVLQLNKKMDAL
+153 GVIQLNKKMDAL

-190 FVHSTGCSLKIV
+190 FVRSTSCSLKIV
-202 SIGSDDPAAVL
+202 SVGPDDPAAVL

-269 LPFTKKEQNFVC
+269 LPFTKKEQNLVC
-281 NAVKNGQYENYVYQ
+281 DAVKNGQYEDYVYR
-295 TTRRQQYLDISKEKF
+295 TTRKQQYLDISKEKF
-310 FKLVNKNG
+310 SKFINEDG
-318 SLKIDNMYYIDI
+318 SLTIDRTYYVDR
-330 DSLQLGDSE
+330 DSLKFGNLK
-339 YSAYSGRYLGADK
+339 YSVYSGRYLFADE
-352 PLLFQTEYRYESRGC
+352 PLLFRTEAQDKGC
-367 YNKFIG
+367 RNKFIG
-373 IFYSQGLGRME
+373 IFYSQGIGKLE
-384 ILRAP
+384 ILR
-389 IDSGFAQV
+389 DSIYGV
-397 YDLECDGS
+397 PGKIYDLECNGS
-405 QDLIIIDHKTYL
+405 QDFIIIDHKAYL
-417 VTRNADNKIT
+417 VTKNADNKIT

-453 YDNNVEY
+453 Y
-460 MCGCNNEVK
+460 NNEVK

>member
-1 MNNLKTILMTSV
+1 MNNFKTILMTSV

-49 ELAKLDREMSSEYHS
+49 ELAKLDREMSSEYYS

-78 LKNNQKKWLY
+78 LKNNQKKWLD

-102 EQQKCIKNVYRIR
+102 EQQKCIKNAYRIR

-136 DCSKAFIK
+136 DCSKAVLK

-153 GVLQLNKKMDAL
+153 GVIQLNKKMDAL

-190 FVHSTGCSLKIV
+190 FVRSTSCSLKIV
-202 SIGSDDPAAVL
+202 SVGPDDPAAVL

-246 TMRYVQDEFI
+246 TLRYVQDEFI

-310 FKLVNKNG
+310 SKFINEDG
-318 SLKIDNMYYIDI
+318 SLTIDRTYYVDR
-330 DSLQLGDSE
+330 DSLKFGNLK
-339 YSAYSGRYLGADK
+339 YSVYSGRYLFADE
-352 PLLFQTEYRYESRGC
+352 PLLFRTEAQDKGC
-367 YNKFIG
+367 RNKFIG
-373 IFYSQGLGRME
+373 IFYSQGIGKLE
-384 ILRAP
+384 ILR
-389 IDSGFAQV
+389 DSIYGV
-397 YDLECDGS
+397 PGKIYDLECNGS
-405 QDLIIIDHKTYL
+405 QDFIIIDHKAYL
-417 VTRNADNKIT
+417 VTKNADNKIT

-453 YDNNVEY
+453 Y
-460 MCGCNNEVK
+460 NNEVK

>member
-1 MNNLKTILMTSV
+1 MNNFKTILMTSV

-78 LKNNQKKWLY
+78 LKNNQKKWLD

-124 DFAGTGRFTPIF
+124 DFAGTGRFTPVF
-136 DCSKAFIK
+136 DCSKAVLK

-190 FVHSTGCSLKIV
+190 FVRSTSCSLKIV
-202 SIGSDDPAAVL
+202 SVGPDDPAAVL

-269 LPFTKKEQNFVC
+269 LPFTKKEQNLVC
-281 NAVKNGQYENYVYQ
+281 DAVKNGQYEDYVYR
-295 TTRRQQYLDISKEKF
+295 TTRKQQYLDISKEKF
-310 FKLVNKNG
+310 SKFINEDG
-318 SLKIDNMYYIDI
+318 SLTIDRTYYVDR
-330 DSLQLGDSE
+330 DSLKFGNLK
-339 YSAYSGRYLGADK
+339 YSVYSGRYLFADE
-352 PLLFQTEYRYESRGC
+352 PLLFRTEAQDKGC
-367 YNKFIG
+367 RNKFIG
-373 IFYSQGLGRME
+373 IFYSQGIGKLE
-384 ILRAP
+384 ILR
-389 IDSGFAQV
+389 DSIYGV
-397 YDLECDGS
+397 PGKIYDLECNGS
-405 QDLIIIDHKTYL
+405 QDFIIIDHKAYL
-417 VTRNADNKIT
+417 VTKNADNKIT

-453 YDNNVEY
+453 Y
-460 MCGCNNEVK
+460 NNEVK

>member
-1 MNNLKTILMTSV
+1 MNNFKTILMTSV

-78 LKNNQKKWLY
+78 LKNNQKKWLD

-102 EQQKCIKNVYRIR
+102 EQQNCIKKVYRIR

-136 DCSKAFIK
+136 DCSKAVLK

-153 GVLQLNKKMDAL
+153 GVIQLNKKMDAL

-190 FVHSTGCSLKIV
+190 FVRSTSCSLKIV
-202 SIGSDDPAAVL
+202 SVGPDDPAAVL

-246 TMRYVQDEFI
+246 TLRYVQDEFI

-269 LPFTKKEQNFVC
+269 LPFTKKEQNLVC
-281 NAVKNGQYENYVYQ
+281 DAVKNGQYEDYVYR
-295 TTRRQQYLDISKEKF
+295 TTRKQQYLDISKEKF
-310 FKLVNKNG
+310 SKFINEDG
-318 SLKIDNMYYIDI
+318 SLTIDRTYYVDR
-330 DSLQLGDSE
+330 DSLKFGNLK
-339 YSAYSGRYLGADK
+339 YSVYSGRYLFADE
-352 PLLFQTEYRYESRGC
+352 PLLFRTEAQDKGC
-367 YNKFIG
+367 RNKFIG
-373 IFYSQGLGRME
+373 IFYSQGIGKLE
-384 ILRAP
+384 ILR
-389 IDSGFAQV
+389 DSIYGV
-397 YDLECDGS
+397 PGKIYDLECNGS
-405 QDLIIIDHKTYL
+405 QDFIIIDHKAYL
-417 VTRNADNKIT
+417 ATRNANNEIT

-453 YDNNVEY
+453 Y
-460 MCGCNNEVK
+460 NNEVK